1 VSSSIQ
7 LVVLDVDG
15 TVTDR
20 RHAVTPAAHEAV
32 QLMQAA
38 GIRVLL
44 ATGRRYRDVLPVAAD
59 LGLSGPL
66 VTASGALV
74 KQPSSHQTL
83 FQAGFTRGTLP
94 EILASVVAAGHE
106 PVLYTDSYEQGFD
119 FYCRTLAAVDAAGQA
134 TGFGEYL
141 ERNRA
146 LARVEPALASEP
158 PAHAFAGFA
167 MGPQQAMEEL
177 EMHLAERFAGELSLH
192 TIRSPR
198 YRDWLCEIA
207 PAGIDKW
214 SSVVRLAA
222 AWGISP
228 EAICAVGDDRNDLP
242 MIRGAGLGIAMGNAR
257 PEVQQVADRI
267 VADHEAGGMLEVA
280 RIVVSG

>member
-1 VSSSIQ
+1 
-7 LVVLDVDG
+7 
-15 TVTDR
+15 
-20 RHAVTPAAHEAV
+20 
-32 QLMQAA
+32 MQAA

-66 VTASGALV
+66 VTASGALI

-83 FQAGFTRGTLP
+83 FRADFTPGTLP
-94 EILASVVAAGHE
+94 DILACVVAAGHE
-106 PVLYTDSYEQGFD
+106 PVLYTDSFEQGFD

-158 PAHAFAGFA
+158 PARAFAGFA

-177 EMHLAERFAGELSLH
+177 ERQLAERFAGELSLH

-228 EAICAVGDDRNDLP
+228 ESICAVGDDRNDLP

-257 PEVQQVADRI
+257 PEVRQVADRV
-267 VADHEAGGMLEVA
+267 VADHEAGGMLDVA
-280 RIVVSG
+280 RLVVSG